1 LVLKNYGLPALITYA
16 LLSILFFKFPGLLH
30 RKRFSGIIWDTL
42 NPDKT
47 KKKKLWHISHRG
59 GSRESLEN
67 TMEAF
72 EHSVNHA
79 KTDML
84 EFDIYMTKDK
94 KIVVFHDFDMG
105 RVMGVK
111 KSIEEFDYSEIPK
124 F

>member
-1 LVLKNYGLPALITYA
+1 
-16 LLSILFFKFPGLLH
+16 
-30 RKRFSGIIWDTL
+30 
-42 NPDKT
+42 
-47 KKKKLWHISHRG
+47 
-59 GSRESLEN
+59 
-67 TMEAF
+67 MEAF